1 MAKGASGSHPVVFSQ
16 TKSGGTALSPTQ
28 KSATASETTN
38 ALVLVRSRRR
48 LQTRKMINPFPAMIT
63 VERDQP
69 RIQNQ
74 VSIREF
80 FSDVTQVKI
89 QKITFDKKLMEDP
102 PW

>member
-1 MAKGASGSHPVVFSQ
+1 
-16 TKSGGTALSPTQ
+16 
-28 KSATASETTN
+28 
-38 ALVLVRSRRR
+38 
-48 LQTRKMINPFPAMIT
+48 MIT